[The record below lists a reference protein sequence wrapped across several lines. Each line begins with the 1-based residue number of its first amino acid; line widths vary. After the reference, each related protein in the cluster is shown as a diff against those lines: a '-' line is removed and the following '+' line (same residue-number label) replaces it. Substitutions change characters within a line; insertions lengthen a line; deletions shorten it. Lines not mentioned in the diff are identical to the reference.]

1 MKEGKLIVVS
11 APSGSGK
18 STLVRALLDR
28 QLPLAF
34 SISATSRPPRGKEQ
48 DGIDYHFLSLENFKK
63 KIEENAF
70 VEYEEVYPNKFYGTL
85 RSELENKWSTGQ
97 HIIFDVDVVGG
108 LNIKS
113 QYPKQTLALFI
124 QAPSLKILEQR
135 LRSRGTENEI
145 LIQERLTK
153 ATTEMESA
161 LKFDA
166 VIINDDLDKAKKE
179 IIQRVQDFLDQTE

>member
-18 STLVRALLDR
+18 STLVHALLK
-28 QLPLAF
+28 QKLPLAF

-63 KIEENAF
+63 KIKEKAF

-85 RSELENKWSTGQ
+85 RSELEQKWLAGQ
-97 HIIFDVDVVGG
+97 HIIFDVDVFGG

-113 QYPKQTLALFI
+113 QYPDQTLAIFI
-124 QAPSLKILEQR
+124 QAPSLEILEER
-135 LRSRGTENEI
+135 LRIRGTESEAFVE
-145 LIQERLTK
+145 ERLTK
-153 ATTEMESA
+153 AKLEMESA
-161 LKFDA
+161 TQFD
-166 VIINDDLDKAKKE
+166 VVMVNDDLESAQKE
-179 IIQRVQDFLDQTE
+179 MHQLVRSFIEQE